1 MRRFDIG
8 MREIPSSI
16 YALHRRFN
24 AFEEFAEEIVAWG
37 TDFRQLSA
45 DARGTE
51 LTQIGSSSLQLSLL
65 RLGCHCEQQG
75 ESPKGFRTFGLPTN
89 ASSPF
94 TWRRQKVPPNSVL
107 VFGSDDEFESTSRPG
122 FEVLTLAIA
131 ESELETVLVGSE
143 LLEYSSD
150 NGAVLEC
157 VPESLQRL
165 HQRIE
170 ALLQI
175 SRLGA
180 AVPMGRLLDL
190 AGEDLPLFLWEAIS
204 GGKTKMKRLAGASR
218 RNALAKAR
226 EWVRV
231 HQTQPVSVH
240 DLSQAVGVSERTLHR
255 AFVEYYGVGPSE
267 YMRAIRLSE
276 VHRELRLADPRTTK
290 IKDIAVK
297 FGFWHASQFA
307 TDYRHLFGELP
318 SETLGR
324 WR

>member
-1 MRRFDIG
+1 
-8 MREIPSSI
+8 
-16 YALHRRFN
+16 
-24 AFEEFAEEIVAWG
+24 V
-37 TDFRQLSA
+37 
-45 DARGTE
+45 
-51 LTQIGSSSLQLSLL
+51 
-65 RLGCHCEQQG
+65 
-75 ESPKGFRTFGLPTN
+75 
-89 ASSPF
+89 
-94 TWRRQKVPPNSVL
+94 SVL
-107 VFGSDDEFESTSRPG
+107 VFGSDDEFESTTRPG

-131 ESELETVLVGSE
+131 ESALETVPAGGE

-157 VPESLQRL
+157 VPGPLQRL

-175 SRLGA
+175 SRLGI
-180 AVPMGRLLDL
+180 AVPMDRLLDL
-190 AGEDLPLFLWEAIS
+190 AGEDLPQFLWEAIS
-204 GGKTKMKRLAGASR
+204 GGTTKMKGLAGTTR

-231 HQTQPVSVH
+231 HQTQPVRVH

-255 AFVEYYGVGPSE
+255 VFVEYYGVGPSE

-276 VHRELRLADPRTTK
+276 VHRELRLADPKTTK
-290 IKDIAVK
+290 IKDIAAK
-297 FGFWHASQFA
+297 LGFWHASQFA

-324 WR
+324 RR

>member
-16 YALHRRFN
+16 YALHRRFH

-37 TDFRQLSA
+37 MDFRQLSA
-45 DARGTE
+45 DTKGTE

-94 TWRRQKVPPNSVL
+94 TWRRQKVPPNSIL

-122 FEVLTLAIA
+122 FEVLTVAIA
-131 ESELETVLVGSE
+131 ESALEIVPTGRE
-143 LLEYSSD
+143 LLDYTYD

-157 VPESLQRL
+157 VPGSLQRL
-165 HQRIE
+165 HQRVQ
-170 ALLQI
+170 ALLQS

-180 AVPMGRLLDL
+180 AVPMDRLLDL
-190 AGEDLPLFLWEAIS
+190 AGDDLSQFLWDAIS
-204 GGKTKMKRLAGASR
+204 GGKSKIKGLAGTTR

-231 HQTQPVSVH
+231 HQTQTPSVH
-240 DLSQAVGVSERTLHR
+240 DLSQTVGVSERTLHR

-276 VHRELRLADPRTTK
+276 VHRELRLADPKTTK

-297 FGFWHASQFA
+297 SGFWHASQFA

-318 SETLGR
+318 SATLGR
-324 WR
+324 RR

>member
-8 MREIPSSI
+8 MQEIPSSI

-45 DARGTE
+45 DASGTE
-51 LTQIGSSSLQLSLL
+51 LTQIGSASLQLSLL

-94 TWRRQKVPPNSVL
+94 TWRRQKVPPNSIL
-107 VFGSDDEFESTSRPG
+107 VFGADDEFEATTRPG

-131 ESELETVLVGSE
+131 ESVLETVPAGSE
-143 LLEYSSD
+143 LLDYTSD

-157 VPESLQRL
+157 VPGSLQRL
-165 HQRIE
+165 HQRVQ
-170 ALLQI
+170 ALLQS
-175 SRLGA
+175 SRLGTA
-180 AVPMGRLLDL
+180 APMDRLLDL
-190 AGEDLPLFLWEAIS
+190 AGNDLSRFLWDAIS
-204 GGKTKMKRLAGASR
+204 RGNTKMKGLAGTTK

-231 HQTQPVSVH
+231 HQTQTVRVH
-240 DLSQAVGVSERTLHR
+240 DLSQAVGVSERTLRR

-267 YMRAIRLSE
+267 YMRAIRLSG
-276 VHRELRLADPRTTK
+276 VHRELRLADPKTTK
-290 IKDIAVK
+290 VKDIAVK

-324 WR
+324 QR